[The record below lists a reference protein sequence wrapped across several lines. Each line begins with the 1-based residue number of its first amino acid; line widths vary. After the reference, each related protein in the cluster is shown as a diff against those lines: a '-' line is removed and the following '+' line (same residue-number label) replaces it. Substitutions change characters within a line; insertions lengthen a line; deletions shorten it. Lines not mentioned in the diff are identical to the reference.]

1 MQQILAGEKPSSRR
15 KGYISLNK
23 RLLSLVLKYSK
34 GSYEMMDYINGIA
47 HNLSLDTRRWKLTPD
62 QAEGESEIEE
72 IVFPQPKK
80 RKLNI
85 E

>member
-1 MQQILAGEKPSSRR
+1 MQQILAGEKPPSRR

-62 QAEGESEIEE
+62 QAEGSEIEK
-72 IVFPQPKK
+72 IVSPQPKMW
-80 RKLNI
+80 KLNI